1 MRNHKVYGV
10 GIVGAGM
17 IAHFHAAAL
26 GEIDDV
32 SLKAVYT
39 SRVKSRD
46 AFVKKWP
53 CEAYATLD
61 ELLDSDDVDL
71 ILIATPSGTHG
82 EITKK
87 AAQYGVHVL
96 CEKPLE
102 ITTGRIDE
110 MIAVCKKHQVLLGG
124 IFNRRFNPAVEQL
137 KLAVDQSRFGQL
149 TICDAQIKWYRTQ
162 EYFNSGGWRGTW
174 ALDGGGALMNQAIH
188 TIDQLIYL
196 AGPIIRISAITKIIT
211 HEDIEVEDNAVA
223 MLEFESGGIG
233 TIQASTSCW
242 SLDGHAAQIN
252 LAGTRGSVFMHD
264 ERFSLWQFDHDHSQ
278 DSYVKA
284 ELMLD
289 NKKAL
294 GANKPSAIDAKGHI
308 ANIKD
313 FVNALNGNTPLSI
326 DGKEARKAVQVIEA
340 IYTSVER
347 GGRWIE
353 ITL

>member
-1 MRNHKVYGV
+1 MRDHKVYGV

-26 GEIDDV
+26 SEIEEV
-32 SLKAVYT
+32 MLKGVYAP
-39 SRVKSRD
+39 RVKSRD
-46 AFVKKWP
+46 AFVEKWP
-53 CEAYATLD
+53 CEPFTKLD
-61 ELLDSDDVDL
+61 ELLDSDNVDL

-87 AAQYGVHVL
+87 AAQHGVHVL

-102 ITTGRIDE
+102 INTGRIDE

-137 KLAVDQSRFGQL
+137 KFAVDHKRFGQL

-162 EYFNSGGWRGTW
+162 EYYDSGGWRGTW
-174 ALDGGGALMNQAIH
+174 ALDGGGVLMNQAIH

-196 AGPIIRISAITKIIT
+196 AGPILRLSAITKKLT
-211 HEDIEVEDNAVA
+211 HENIEVEDNAVA
-223 MLEFESGGIG
+223 MVEFESGAIG

-242 SLDGHAAQIN
+242 SLEGHAAQIN
-252 LAGTRGSVFMHD
+252 LSGTKGSVFMHD
-264 ERFSLWQFDHDHSQ
+264 DRFSLWQFDHDCSQ
-278 DSYVKA
+278 DSFVKA
-284 ELMLD
+284 ELMLE

-294 GANKPSAIDAKGHI
+294 GANDPNAIDARGHI

-313 FVNALNGNTPLSI
+313 FVNALNGDVPLSI
-326 DGKEARKAVQVIEA
+326 DGGEARKAVQVIEA
-340 IYTSVER
+340 IYTSVDR
-347 GGRWIE
+347 GGQWIE
-353 ITL
+353 IK